1 MFVLVVT
8 QPFGARA
15 IGDEI
20 TDADEIAATLE
31 INPGSVVRRAATP
44 DQVAKPTKADKA

>member
-1 MFVLVVT
+1 MTVLVVT
-8 QPFGARA
+8 QPFGDRA

-20 TDADEIAATLE
+20 TDADEIVAALE
-31 INPGSVVRRAATP
+31 SNPGSVVRRASNP